1 MKMAVMDL
9 SYNNTSMYV
18 NLVEVY
24 LLPVNRPFVSCV
36 SDGSRVHAPR
46 IHVAKILEAIWG
58 AELNDNCSC

>member
-24 LLPVNRPFVSCV
+24 LLPVNRGCCVNCV
-36 SDGSRVHAPR
+36 SNGSRVCAPQ
-46 IHVAKILEAIWG
+46 ILEAIWG
-58 AELNDNCSC
+58 VES